1 MRFSTVAFMAGSAL
15 AHGHDAPT
23 STDYT
28 TTLVTVTACPSTV
41 TNCPAHSQTSSVV
54 TSLVP
59 VTTSTVY
66 TTKVHTITSCGPTVT
81 NCPAHST
88 IITTETIPISTTVCP
103 VGPTTSAGPV
113 YPNSTI
119 AVPTGGASS
128 AQPSGPVTVSSAL
141 PSGPATTAAPEC
153 PSHSVTA
160 ITKSYTTVLTTVEY
174 STVEVPCP
182 TETQGPSGTVTPPLS
197 LLPCWQHLGPH
208 WCPSPVT
215 AGAASFA
222 GSALFAAAAGV
233 AAYVFA

>member
-23 STDYT
+23 STD
-28 TTLVTVTACPSTV
+28 
-41 TNCPAHSQTSSVV
+41 
-54 TSLVP
+54 
-59 VTTSTVY
+59 Y

-182 TETQGPSGTVTPPLS
+182 TETQGPSGTVTPPVVTPPPAGNTS
-197 LLPCWQHLGPH
+197 VPTGVP
-208 WCPSPVT
+208 PPVT